1 MVAEAKRRAYEDF
14 YQKLDTKEGEK
25 DIFRLAKA
33 KSMQKQDLEAVKYIK
48 DEDGRMLL
56 RQVFIKMRWRQYF
69 SWLLNETRG
78 PKEENRLT
86 FEVQRPQDYESTSDI
101 TTKEEALK
109 KMGRTKAVRPD
120 NISIEV

>member
-69 SWLLNETRG
+69 S
-78 PKEENRLT
+78 
-86 FEVQRPQDYESTSDI
+86 
-101 TTKEEALK
+101 
-109 KMGRTKAVRPD
+109 
-120 NISIEV
+120 